1 MLSRIVLPRR
11 FNNNRGADIF
21 VRPSN
26 RTFPLR
32 LLLLFVL
39 PLVVVVA
46 DDDEYKV

>member
-26 RTFPLR
+26 RTFHLTPLR
-32 LLLLFVL
+32 S
-39 PLVVVVA
+39 PTRRRRR
-46 DDDEYKV
+46 